1 MTSGGCSYGNKNS
14 TPLKPARAAASN
26 RSRKPISWNV
36 MLRLAAKFGTGR
48 SLVYRR
54 CGGALLLPFGRAT
67 ARRTGRFAGMTH
79 IRRAFCIIAA
89 ALALLWGGAVARA
102 AEPITIGLSMALTGG
117 LAAVGKSGLL
127 AMQIW
132 AENINTKAGLLG
144 RPVKLVYYDDQSNP
158 STVPGIYTKLIDVDK
173 VDLVISGYAT
183 NMVAPAMPIVM
194 QKDRLFFGLFSL
206 GINVE
211 FHYPKYFSMLVF
223 GPDPKPAFSK
233 GWFDIALAQ
242 NPKPQTIALVTA
254 DAEFGRNALDG
265 ARENVKKIGL
275 KTVYDRAYPPTTVD
289 YTPIIRAVQAANP
302 DLVYVASYLPDTV
315 GILRAVAE
323 TGLTTTM
330 FGGALVGT
338 PTASLRSQMGPLLNG
353 LLVGELWEP
362 TETMNFPGIW
372 DFLKQYQAKAP
383 AEGID
388 PLGYFLPPFA
398 YGEMQILGDAI
409 TAVGSLDEEKLAQY
423 MHGHSFKTV
432 VGEI

>member
-1 MTSGGCSYGNKNS
+1 MAMHLKRALWAGFATLILLSGG
-14 TPLKPARAAASN
+14 T
-26 RSRKPISWNV
+26 
-36 MLRLAAKFGTGR
+36 
-48 SLVYRR
+48 
-54 CGGALLLPFGRAT
+54 
-67 ARRTGRFAGMTH
+67 
-79 IRRAFCIIAA
+79 
-89 ALALLWGGAVARA
+89 VARA

-132 AENINTKAGLLG
+132 AENTNAKGGLLG
-144 RPVKLVYYDDQSNP
+144 RPVKL
-158 STVPGIYTKLIDVDK
+158 K

-289 YTPIIRAVQAANP
+289 YTPIIRAVQATNP
-302 DLVYVASYLPDTV
+302 DIVYVASYPPDTA
-315 GILRAVAE
+315 GLLRAISE
-323 TGLTTTM
+323 IGLKTNM
-330 FGGALVGT
+330 FGGALVGVA
-338 PTASLRSQMGPLLNG
+338 TAAMRQQLGPLMNG
-353 LLVGELWEP
+353 IVVTELWEP
-362 TETMNFPGIW
+362 AKTMEFPGIW

-383 AEGID
+383 AEGVD

-398 YGEMQILGDAI
+398 YAEMQVLQQAI
-409 TAVGSLDEEKLAQY
+409 TAVGSLDEDKLAQY
-423 MHGHSFKTV
+423 MHSNPFKTI
-432 VGEI
+432 VGDIAFGPDGEWTEARPIFVQYHGIKSNDLDQFRDDSRITILSPPQFKTGELIWPYAKARE